1 MMRKIKLRT
10 ESVKPLLVG
19 CDFALYTEVSLGSLL
34 MWGRNSLY
42 FRLLNAAFTG
52 HMATQ
57 YRQPNRRQGNN
68 SCSHQCKHNLNSEE

>member
-42 FRLLNAAFTG
+42 FRL
-52 HMATQ
+52 
-57 YRQPNRRQGNN
+57 
-68 SCSHQCKHNLNSEE
+68 